1 MIPLLGPVE
10 VRVLGCLIEKEN
22 TTPEY
27 YPLTLNA
34 LVNACN
40 QKSNRDPVVS
50 YDEDTVQEALDYLR
64 EKRLITVLTGGGNRV
79 PKYGHRIS
87 DHLNLGRRE
96 IALLCELMLRGSQ
109 TLGELRDRAGRMHRF
124 SDIEEV
130 EACVNAMAEAEQRLT
145 AKLPRQ
151 AGMKEPRYAHLLSG
165 PDAVPQPVA
174 EPVRSAGSTDRSSSL
189 QHDLR
194 SSLEA
199 ELAELKERV
208 AALEEDLRRF
218 KEQFGA

>member
-1 MIPLLGPVE
+1 MIPLLDPVE

-40 QKSNRDPVVS
+40 QKSNREPMTS
-50 YDEDTVQEALDYLR
+50 YDEDTVQEALDSLR
-64 EKRLITVLTGGGNRV
+64 DKRLISVLTGGGNRV
-79 PKYGHRIS
+79 PKYGHRLS

-96 IALLCELMLRGSQ
+96 IALLCELMLRGAQ

-130 EACVNAMAEAEQRLT
+130 EGCVHAMAEREQPLT
-145 AKLPRQ
+145 MKLPRQ
-151 AGMKEPRYAHLLSG
+151 IGMKEHRYGHLLCG
-165 PDAVPQPVA
+165 ADAISDTAA
-174 EPVRSAGSTDRSSSL
+174 EPVRTARAGS
-189 QHDLR
+189 
-194 SSLEA
+194 LESEIA
-199 ELAELKERV
+199 ELRERV
-208 AALEEDLRRF
+208 AALEEDLQRF
-218 KEQFGA
+218 KSQFGA

>member
-50 YDEDTVQEALDYLR
+50 YDEDTVQEALDHLR

-79 PKYGHRIS
+79 PQVRSPDFGPS
-87 DHLNLGRRE
+87 EPGP
-96 IALLCELMLRGSQ
+96 A
-109 TLGELRDRAGRMHRF
+109 RDRSALRTDVARSPNFGRASGSGRADAPVF
-124 SDIEEV
+124 
-130 EACVNAMAEAEQRLT
+130 
-145 AKLPRQ
+145 
-151 AGMKEPRYAHLLSG
+151 RY
-165 PDAVPQPVA
+165 
-174 EPVRSAGSTDRSSSL
+174 
-189 QHDLR
+189 
-194 SSLEA
+194 
-199 ELAELKERV
+199 
-208 AALEEDLRRF
+208 RRGGGVC
-218 KEQFGA
+218 QLDG

>member
-1 MIPLLGPVE
+1 MIPRLDPVE

-34 LVNACN
+34 LLNACN
-40 QKSNRDPVVS
+40 QKSNRDPMVS
-50 YDEDTVQEALDYLR
+50 YDEDTVQEALDRLR
-64 EKRLITVLTGGGNRV
+64 DKRLITILTGGGNRV

-96 IALLCELMLRGSQ
+96 IALLCELMLRGPQ

-130 EACVNAMAEAEQRLT
+130 EACVQALAEREHPLT
-145 AKLPRQ
+145 IKLPRQ
-151 AGMKEPRYAHLLSG
+151 MGMKENRYAHLLCG
-165 PDAVPQPVA
+165 ADAIPQASV
-174 EPVRSAGSTDRSSSL
+174 EPMRSAGGPDRIAA
-189 QHDLR
+189 
-194 SSLEA
+194 LES
-199 ELAELKERV
+199 ELAELRERI
-208 AALEEDLRRF
+208 AALEEDFRRF
-218 KEQFGA
+218 KGEFGV